1 MTKKNKKEK
10 EGFTLVETLVAITI
24 LLLAVTAPL
33 SLANKSL
40 NSSALSKQQII
51 ASFLAQE
58 AMEYIR
64 NARDENVLK
73 GGVTKWLDGN
83 SINKCLETNGC
94 LVETVTASGAGQ
106 ISQYVDKKLRYKEST
121 GIYNYDSS
129 SDTVESIYTR
139 VVKIT
144 KVREVS
150 GDATEIAIKVTV
162 SWQGTNGANYEVVA
176 RENLTNWQF

>member
-1 MTKKNKKEK
+1 MIKNTKK
-10 EGFTLVETLVAITI
+10 GFTLIETLVAIAI

-40 NSSALSKQQII
+40 NSASLSKQQII

-64 NARDENVLK
+64 NVRDENVLK
-73 GGVTKWLDGN
+73 HNGSWLHPDSGIQFCFNGKCTVEPTGTSGTDKIKKCQETGGSCLPLRFDPSNGVYSYSDG
-83 SINKCLETNGC
+83 G
-94 LVETVTASGAGQ
+94 
-106 ISQYVDKKLRYKEST
+106 
-121 GIYNYDSS
+121 
-129 SDTVESIYTR
+129 DTEESIYTR
-139 VVKIT
+139 FAQMDEIENDE
-144 KVREVS
+144 EV
-150 GDATEIAIKVTV
+150 AVLVTV